1 VAPHPVIAAA
11 RRHRHRR
18 TGDLGEDICLFV
30 LVLREVGVPASVPAL
45 LLAIRAVAM
54 VDLTRPDDVQAVLRA
69 CLTSGP
75 EQGAAHDAAFPV
87 FWAAEA
93 AGVLP
98 LVTDPEAGG
107 DDDAAG
113 AGGDEGMPGTDL
125 ASTGE
130 GAPVGPMRRAVYS
143 GSGRDEAM
151 HPVPFRERRQ
161 VEALARRLAS
171 ALGTSRGVRTRTAD
185 QGDLIDLRDSLR
197 HNLRYGEEMM
207 VLRRSRP
214 VPERSRL
221 AVFCD
226 VSSSMQP
233 FTPLFLSFVHALTKS
248 ARSVESAIFNVD
260 TAFVA
265 DVFRRRSLPE
275 ALAWL
280 ADRSISLAG
289 GTRTG
294 HCLHAFNESLEA
306 RGAFRSGTIA
316 LVLSDGWDVGDPELL
331 DTELR
336 RLRSQVSRLIWLDPH
351 AASTDYQPQV
361 MGLQK
366 AWPYID
372 DYLDF
377 SSLESLRDLV
387 ERVESRPEV
396 RTPVRDRRHVLDTAY
411 NPEYNFPQ

>member
-1 VAPHPVIAAA
+1 
-11 RRHRHRR
+11 
-18 TGDLGEDICLFV
+18 
-30 LVLREVGVPASVPAL
+30 
-45 LLAIRAVAM
+45 
-54 VDLTRPDDVQAVLRA
+54 
-69 CLTSGP
+69 
-75 EQGAAHDAAFPV
+75 
-87 FWAAEA
+87 
-93 AGVLP
+93 
-98 LVTDPEAGG
+98 
-107 DDDAAG
+107 
-113 AGGDEGMPGTDL
+113 
-125 ASTGE
+125 
-130 GAPVGPMRRAVYS
+130 
-143 GSGRDEAM
+143 
-151 HPVPFRERRQ
+151 
-161 VEALARRLAS
+161 
-171 ALGTSRGVRTRTAD
+171 
-185 QGDLIDLRDSLR
+185 
-197 HNLRYGEEMM
+197 
-207 VLRRSRP
+207 
-214 VPERSRL
+214 
-221 AVFCD
+221 
-226 VSSSMQP
+226 MQP